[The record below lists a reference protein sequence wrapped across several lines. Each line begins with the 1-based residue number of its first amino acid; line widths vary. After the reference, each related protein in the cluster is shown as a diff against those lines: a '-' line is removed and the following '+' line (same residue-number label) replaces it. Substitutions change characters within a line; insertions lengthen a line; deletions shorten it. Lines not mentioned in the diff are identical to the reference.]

1 MYCVKCKKR
10 TETTNERLATSK
22 NGKRMKQ
29 GTCVVCGK
37 TKTQF
42 VKATEWGSLLN
53 KIIIYPSR
61 CIYRAIIS
69 RGRERN

>member
-10 TETTNERLATSK
+10 TETTNERIATSK
-22 NGKRMKQ
+22 NKKRMKQ

-42 VKATEWGSLLN
+42 VKAT
-53 KIIIYPSR
+53 
-61 CIYRAIIS
+61 
-69 RGRERN
+69 